1 MSEEKQN
8 ELEDS
13 QEPQNLAEPKVDSNT
28 GLQIQAIEAVEILPP
43 ILQEKPVTLN
53 HVRSEALAEQ
63 VRDLARMGLSKG
75 NVAIGAKIS
84 LYLLEKYYLQ
94 DFLEGQSMMQKR
106 IAALAMQ
113 AAEEGS
119 VPMIMYL
126 AKTKLGWVEVQQ
138 IEHSGE
144 VRSVVSAT
152 PLTKEEFARKY
163 LQDDEKD

>member
-8 ELEDS
+8 ELENS
-13 QEPQNLAEPKVDSNT
+13 EESQNLAEPKVDSNT
-28 GLQIQAIEAVEILPP
+28 GLQIQAIEAVEVLPP

-53 HVRSEALAEQ
+53 HIRSEALAEQ

-75 NVAIGAKIS
+75 NVAIGAKIT
-84 LYLLEKYYLQ
+84 LYLLEKYYIQ
-94 DFLEGQSMMQKR
+94 DFLEGQSMMQKK

-126 AKTKLGWVEVQQ
+126 AKTKLGWVEVSQ
-138 IEHSGE
+138 IEHTGE
-144 VRSVVSAT
+144 VRSVVSGS

-163 LQDDEKD
+163 LQEDEKD

>member
-8 ELEDS
+8 DELNPGDPEIL
-13 QEPQNLAEPKVDSNT
+13 EEPKVDSNA
-28 GLQIQAIEAVEILPP
+28 GLQIQAIEAVEVLPP
-43 ILQEKPVTLN
+43 LLQEVPPTLN
-53 HVRSEALAEQ
+53 HVRSELLAEQ
-63 VRDLARMGLSKG
+63 IRDLARMGLSKG

-84 LYLLEKYYLQ
+84 MYLLEKYYMP

-106 IAALAMQ
+106 IATLAMQ

-126 AKTKLGWVEVQQ
+126 AKTKLGWVEVQT
-138 IEHSGE
+138 IEHTGE

-163 LQDDEKD
+163 LQDDDEK